1 MKPLSQNR
9 RIVCNVLATYGRN
22 VFSMLL
28 GLFSARWIYLSLG
41 VVDFGLYGVV
51 GSIIIFITF
60 FNGVLGSSVTRF
72 YAYAIGEGRRMSP
85 DAAQS
90 LLRRWFNT
98 ALSVHTFVP
107 LLLIGIGYPI
117 GIWAIEHWLTV
128 PSERTVACIGVFRLS
143 LLTAFVSMVSV
154 PFVSFYTAYQDIVEL
169 SLFGVAQ
176 TCLTF
181 AAAGVLLY
189 VEGDRLLIYAFLM
202 TLIQVGIQVLQMFRA
217 HRKYPVC
224 RLQFSAWLKWTD
236 EKKSLFKFAS
246 FQLFGN
252 CGSLMRH
259 QACALL
265 TNKYFGPRINAAYGV
280 SGQVLGQA
288 GSLSSALMTA
298 FTPAI
303 TTAEG
308 AGDRDQ
314 VKRYALRISSF
325 GAFLLLL
332 FLIPLSLEID
342 EVLWLWL
349 KSPPEWASTFCL
361 VAFAEVVFNKMT
373 VGQSLAIMAQGNIGR
388 FQLMTGGVL
397 ILAFPMAWILVL
409 LGCGPLSMAIALF
422 TTTALVALPRVYLG
436 WRQLD
441 ISPLSWVRHVVL
453 PVVSVGLAA
462 GFFGGLLR
470 LWFEPSFMRVCL
482 TTAITVPTTVAC
494 GWFLILDANERVRIL
509 SLIRGKQSKE

>member
-1 MKPLSQNR
+1 
-9 RIVCNVLATYGRN
+9 
-22 VFSMLL
+22 
-28 GLFSARWIYLSLG
+28 
-41 VVDFGLYGVV
+41 
-51 GSIIIFITF
+51 
-60 FNGVLGSSVTRF
+60 
-72 YAYAIGEGRRMSP
+72 MSP

-98 ALSVHTFVP
+98 ALSVHIFVP
-107 LLLIGIGYPI
+107 LILIGIGYPT
-117 GIWAIEHWLTV
+117 GVWAIEHWLMI

-143 LLTAFVSMVSV
+143 LLTAFVSMASV

-189 VEGDRLLIYAFLM
+189 VKGDHLLIYAFLM

-224 RLQFSAWLKWTD
+224 RLQFSEWLKWTD
-236 EKKSLFKFAS
+236 EKKALFKFAS

-314 VKRYALRISSF
+314 VKRYALRTSSF

-342 EVLWLWL
+342 EVLRLWL

-361 VAFAEVVFNKMT
+361 VAFAEIVFNKMT
-373 VGQSLAIMAQGNIGR
+373 AGQSLAIMAQGNIGR

-397 ILAFPMAWILVL
+397 ILAFPVAWILVL
-409 LGCGPLSMAIALF
+409 LGCGPLSMAFALLA
-422 TTTALVALPRVYLG
+422 TTFVGALLRVYFG
-436 WRQLD
+436 WRQLG
-441 ISPLSWVRHVVL
+441 ISPLRWVRHVVL
-453 PVVSVGLAA
+453 PVVGVGLSAWLL
-462 GFFGGLLR
+462 GGLLR
-470 LWFEPSFMRVCL
+470 LWIEPSFMRICL
-482 TTAITVPTTVAC
+482 TMAVTVPATIVYA
-494 GWFLILDANERVRIL
+494 WYFILDLDEVRNRVRRFL
-509 SLIRGKQSKE
+509 KVRRNKNAV